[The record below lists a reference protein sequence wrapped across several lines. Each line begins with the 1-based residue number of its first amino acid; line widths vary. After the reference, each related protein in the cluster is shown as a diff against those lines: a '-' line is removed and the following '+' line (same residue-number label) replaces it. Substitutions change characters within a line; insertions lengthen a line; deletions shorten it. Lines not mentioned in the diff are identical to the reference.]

1 MEMVAPHSV
10 LALPSGDSALI
21 VLVCD
26 LKSLIS
32 FIGST
37 SSLVTYF
44 VQAQCLAS
52 AFREPPVSPAVIRL
66 QYLG

>member
-32 FIGST
+32 
-37 SSLVTYF
+37 SLVQQVHWLPTLYKH
-44 VQAQCLAS
+44 S
-52 AFREPPVSPAVIRL
+52 AWHLPSENL
-66 QYLG
+66 QSHLLSSVYNI